1 MSAFLM
7 YKYTLWYCYMS
18 GIRPGSYVI
27 GRSPSGTTDITAG
40 GQTVVSNAQVAKEVI
55 STIKTQ
61 LKLAR
66 QKEPTDK
73 DIAIEIATLI
83 MRIEMFASLLGKS
96 ELTLKIQSEAKKLV
110 DTYIAESKN
119 MSQHGVQ
126 SGDYL
131 TKLAILYVKEGV
143 WLINGTDKALS
154 ETEND
159 LLHLENDSLHLKTNA
174 PLNF

>member
-66 QKEPTDK
+66 KKEPTDK

-96 ELTLKIQSEAKKLV
+96 ELTLKIQSEAEKLV
-110 DTYIAESKN
+110 NKYIQDYKN
-119 MSQHGVQ
+119 SIEECKNRPQYGVQ
-126 SGDYL
+126 PVDYL
-131 TKLAILYVKEGV
+131 TKLAILYVQEGV
-143 WLINGTDKALS
+143 WLIKGTDQAL
-154 ETEND
+154 
-159 LLHLENDSLHLKTNA
+159 NA